1 MMNSSIHDR
10 ITFELTT
17 WLQSYCIT
25 SYGSGWS
32 KDVINQCLEFVRTV
46 LSGLTKCEKLSFLG
60 SFFPSPSVC
69 TICSL
74 LL

>member
-1 MMNSSIHDR
+1 MNSSIHDR

-32 KDVINQCLEFVRTV
+32 KDVINQCLEFVLNITHN
-46 LSGLTKCEKLSFLG
+46 
-60 SFFPSPSVC
+60 FPFVYFYWARR
-69 TICSL
+69 
-74 LL
+74 